1 MIAFFLSPIY
11 LLVCWY
17 LLRWILRWM
26 KACHGVFHKKKVQI
40 GLVIGYAFV
49 ALSLLTSFLLPVS
62 PLQRVLKCISNVWLG
77 VLVYLIMTVGIAGFL
92 RLVLK
97 RTNFARKEHLF
108 NQKHFILTG
117 WLCLVIVVS
126 LSVSGVVGA
135 RNLQTTDYQV
145 TVHKA
150 VEGRESLRVVLVAD
164 LHLGYSIGQ
173 WHMNNMVEKINALS
187 PDLVV
192 IAGDIFDNEYDALDD
207 PAKALPPRSAPSKA
221 PTVSTPATATTT
233 SRRRSSPGSPSTR
246 TKPRPATRAWMSFW
260 PTPISTSCRTR
271 ACSLT
276 TAFISTAAPTTSAL
290 AGASSSASP
299 RRNSPRTWTRASP
312 SSSWTTSR
320 GSCKSWP
327 TPGWTWI
334 LCGHTHDGQMFPG
347 NLTIHLFW
355 ENPCG
360 YLQKGRMHNI
370 VTSGLGVFGP
380 NMRVGTKSE
389 ICCIDVRFDGAE

>member
-1 MIAFFLSPIY
+1 
-11 LLVCWY
+11 
-17 LLRWILRWM
+17 M
-26 KACHGVFHKKKVQI
+26 KACHGVFHKKKVQL

-49 ALSLLTSFLLPVS
+49 ALSLLTSFLLPGS

-173 WHMNNMVEKINALS
+173 WHMNNMVEQINALT

-192 IAGDIFDNEYDALDD
+192 INLGTNDFSVEPKPFKSEFVASYTKILKQLRQHYGDVPILCIYCCTIPAPVYDYYETALVEMNDKNIHLLQMKKD
-207 PAKALPPRSAPSKA
+207 LFNTEADYGAVWHPNYNGQRKMAMEIIPM
-221 PTVSTPATATTT
+221 VSTIT
-233 SRRRSSPGSPSTR
+233 
-246 TKPRPATRAWMSFW
+246 
-260 PTPISTSCRTR
+260 
-271 ACSLT
+271 
-276 TAFISTAAPTTSAL
+276 
-290 AGASSSASP
+290 
-299 RRNSPRTWTRASP
+299 
-312 SSSWTTSR
+312 
-320 GSCKSWP
+320 
-327 TPGWTWI
+327 GWE
-334 LCGHTHDGQMFPG
+334 L
-347 NLTIHLFW
+347 
-355 ENPCG
+355 
-360 YLQKGRMHNI
+360 
-370 VTSGLGVFGP
+370 SGKAV
-380 NMRVGTKSE
+380 E
-389 ICCIDVRFDGAE
+389 

>member
-26 KACHGVFHKKKVQI
+26 KACHGVFHKKKVQL

-173 WHMNNMVEKINALS
+173 WHMNNMVEKINALT

-192 IAGDIFDNEYDALDD
+192 IAGDIFDNEYDPDI
-207 PAKALPPRSAPSKA
+207 P
-221 PTVSTPATATTT
+221 
-233 SRRRSSPGSPSTR
+233 
-246 TKPRPATRAWMSFW
+246 
-260 PTPISTSCRTR
+260 
-271 ACSLT
+271 
-276 TAFISTAAPTTSAL
+276 
-290 AGASSSASP
+290 
-299 RRNSPRTWTRASP
+299 
-312 SSSWTTSR
+312 
-320 GSCKSWP
+320 
-327 TPGWTWI
+327 
-334 LCGHTHDGQMFPG
+334 
-347 NLTIHLFW
+347 
-355 ENPCG
+355 
-360 YLQKGRMHNI
+360 
-370 VTSGLGVFGP
+370 
-380 NMRVGTKSE
+380 
-389 ICCIDVRFDGAE
+389 